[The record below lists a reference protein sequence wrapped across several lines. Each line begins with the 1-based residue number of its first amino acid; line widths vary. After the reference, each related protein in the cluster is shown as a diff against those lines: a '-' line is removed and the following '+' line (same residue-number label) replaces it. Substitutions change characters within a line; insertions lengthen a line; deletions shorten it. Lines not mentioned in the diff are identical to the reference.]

1 MYTVPGYVGGESQ
14 QPVPRDVVAVI
25 APGDEGPP
33 RWTVDFWV
41 ADIEGAASTVSD
53 AGGEVL
59 VPPYGLIGGGMRQA
73 IVRDPQGAV
82 LTLTQPP
89 GAA

>member
-1 MYTVPGYVGGESQ
+1 M
-14 QPVPRDVVAVI
+14 
-25 APGDEGPP
+25 APPSDDEGPP

-41 ADIEGAASTVSD
+41 ADLDAAVSTVSD

-59 VPPYGLIGGGMRQA
+59 VPPYELMGGGMRQSV
-73 IVRDPQGAV
+73 VRDPQGAL

-89 GAA
+89 SGAT